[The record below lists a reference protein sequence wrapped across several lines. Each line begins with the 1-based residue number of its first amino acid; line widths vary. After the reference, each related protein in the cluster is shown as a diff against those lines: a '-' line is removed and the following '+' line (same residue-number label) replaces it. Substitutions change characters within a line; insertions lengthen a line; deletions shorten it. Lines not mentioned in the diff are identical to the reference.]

1 MLLCVGLTVTL
12 INYLIKFSFRQ
23 VNIILNQGPFSKN
36 THWKQVIFYTEKDV
50 YVEKGEVMKGSIAVR
65 KGRTNFRELEIKISF
80 HFEGQNAK
88 LDNYQL
94 FKLR

>member
-1 MLLCVGLTVTL
+1 MLLFVGSTVTS
-12 INYLIKFSFRQ
+12 INYLIKFSFQ
-23 VNIILNQGPFSKN
+23 LVNIVLKLGPFSKN

-50 YVEKGEVMKGSIAVR
+50 YVEKGDVMKGSIAVR

-80 HFEGQNAK
+80 HFEGPNAK
-88 LDNYQL
+88 FDNYQL